1 MATTSNTPTVDV
13 KAAVRIAA
21 AYFDQLIQRHYS
33 DLAVE
38 EVEKTDDDR
47 FWLVTIGYN
56 VVSTDRSPLAA
67 FQDKLTSR
75 EYKIIKV
82 DSQSGE
88 ALSMKVRKSF

>member
-1 MATTSNTPTVDV
+1 MATVSNTSTVDV
-13 KAAVRIAA
+13 KTAARVAA
-21 AYFDQLIQRHYS
+21 GYFDQLIQRHYS

-56 VVSTDRSPLAA
+56 VTSSERGTLVS
-67 FQDKLTSR
+67 FQGPPPVR

-82 DSQSGE
+82 DAQSGE
-88 ALSMKVRKSF
+88 PVSMKVRKSF

>member
-1 MATTSNTPTVDV
+1 MATASNIPTIDV
-13 KAAVRIAA
+13 KTAARVASS
-21 AYFDQLIQRHYS
+21 YFDQLIQRHYS

-56 VVSTDRSPLAA
+56 VTSSERGTLAA
-67 FQDKLTSR
+67 FQSPPPVR

-88 ALSMKVRKSF
+88 AVSMKVRKSF

>member
-1 MATTSNTPTVDV
+1 MATASNTPTVDV

-21 AYFDQLIQRHYS
+21 AHFDQLIQRRYS

-47 FWLVTIGYN
+47 FWLVTVGYN
-56 VVSTDRSPLAA
+56 PVSTDQSPLAA
-67 FQDKLTSR
+67 FQDKSTR

-82 DSQSGE
+82 DSHTGE
-88 ALSMKVRKSF
+88 AVSMKVRKLF

>member
-1 MATTSNTPTVDV
+1 MATASNTSTIDV
-13 KAAVRIAA
+13 KTAVRIAT

-33 DLAVE
+33 ELAVE

-56 VVSTDRSPLAA
+56 VISSDRSGLVS
-67 FQDKLTSR
+67 FQSAPVR

-88 ALSMKVRKSF
+88 AVSMKVRKSF